1 MRLDIEKYRR
11 GTHVVDRELLSGIPV
26 TPRGDRSSRWSG
38 IQHAELAETVIQRVQ
53 AADLLVTGETWSIGR
68 GGAHLF
74 GYIELKTTVRQ
85 FDLFRAMDL
94 DETGKLE
101 QWHTGYGGFKP
112 EVTSL
117 RMGVIHSNDS
127 SFSLRLVVVPIVLVC
142 SNGMTVEGGSI
153 ACQKKHTTG
162 LQLVEALDTGIQTY
176 LQRVERIDET
186 IETLREIDF
195 GNQQHV
201 DHLLVEAGRRQLFP
215 WSKLGKVEKAW
226 REPPHPEFR
235 ERNGWSLYNAFT
247 EVSKEFSMHK
257 EMESCDRIRRLIISE
272 NPSHR

>member
-1 MRLDIEKYRR
+1 
-11 GTHVVDRELLSGIPV
+11 
-26 TPRGDRSSRWSG
+26 
-38 IQHAELAETVIQRVQ
+38 
-53 AADLLVTGETWSIGR
+53 
-68 GGAHLF
+68 
-74 GYIELKTTVRQ
+74 
-85 FDLFRAMDL
+85 
-94 DETGKLE
+94 
-101 QWHTGYGGFKP
+101 
-112 EVTSL
+112 
-117 RMGVIHSNDS
+117 MGCVHSNDS
-127 SFSLRLVVVPIVLVC
+127 SFSLRLVVIPIVLVC

-153 ACQKKHTTG
+153 AVQKKHTIG
-162 LQLVEALDTGIQTY
+162 LNLAEALDSGIQTY

-195 GNQQHV
+195 GNQHRV

-247 EVSKEFSMHK
+247 EVSKEFSMRK
-257 EMESCDRIRRLIISE
+257 EMESADKIRRLILSE